1 MSASHRFLP
10 VCASSSRLFSLGAL
24 LSFAALVFAGCSSA
38 YYGALEKVGIPK
50 REVLVDRI
58 GKARTAQQ
66 DAKEQFADALEHFIA
81 VTQVDTGQLKS
92 RYDAL
97 VRELKQSEARATEVR
112 DRIAAIDDV
121 AEALFAE
128 WERELAQYKN
138 ADLRRQSQ
146 SQLQSTR
153 RRYQDLFA
161 AMERAAARMDPV
173 LDTFRDQVLFLKH
186 NLNAQ
191 AVRALDGPTR
201 TLQADTQRLI
211 TEMEASIRAADV
223 FIRTLEQ

>member
-1 MSASHRFLP
+1 MSA
-10 VCASSSRLFSLGAL
+10 VSLV
-24 LSFAALVFAGCSSA
+24 AALVFSAVAFTGCSSA

-58 GKARTAQQ
+58 GKARSAQQ
-66 DAKEQFADALEHFIA
+66 EAKEQFADALEQFIA
-81 VTQVDTGQLKS
+81 VTQVDAGELKT

-97 VRELKQSEARATEVR
+97 ARELKQSEARAKEVQ

-121 AEALFAE
+121 ARALFAE
-128 WERELAQYKN
+128 WERELEQFKN

-146 SQLQSTR
+146 SQLQTTR

-161 AMERAAARMDPV
+161 AMERAAARMEPV

-191 AVRALDGPTR
+191 AVRALAGPTR

-211 TEMEASIRAADV
+211 NEMEASIRAADA
-223 FIRTLEQ
+223 FIKTLEQ